1 MVEYF
6 IAPILGGVIGYI
18 TNDIAIRML
27 FKPLTK
33 KYVFGIHVPFTPGLI
48 PKEIG
53 RIAQAIGDV
62 VSENLLNRS
71 VLEKQLLSND
81 MVLKV
86 RNATE
91 TFIEK
96 QKSNEET
103 VRAFL
108 RKVVSEVELERISSS
123 VNRYIT
129 IQVNRKLSNPEIGER
144 VAHLAMDY
152 VERRLLADGP
162 NILPDSA
169 RGVLRGTARLF
180 IGPLM
185 KMLREPAEHLLSD
198 TINGM
203 LRENGETIVSGMIG
217 GEVDAFLDK
226 RVCDIFL
233 GLADRLKQAVD
244 KIESI
249 YRTLIKEILPKI
261 LESVDISRIIRERI
275 QEMDIEE
282 TEELILKIM
291 KKELKAIVW
300 LGALLGLLMGSI
312 NCILF

>member
-6 IAPILGGVIGYI
+6 IAPILGGVIGYV

-62 VSENLLNRS
+62 VSENLLNRF
-71 VLEKQLLSND
+71 VLEKQLLSD
-81 MVLKV
+81 EMVLKV
-86 RNATE
+86 RNAAE
-91 TFIEK
+91 AFIEK

-103 VRAFL
+103 ARAFL

-123 VNRYIT
+123 MNRYIA
-129 IQVNRKLSNPEIGER
+129 IQVNKKLSDPEIGER

-162 NILPDSA
+162 NILSSFA
-169 RGVLRGTARLF
+169 GGFLSSTASLF

-185 KMLREPAEHLLSD
+185 EMLRKPTEDLLSD

-203 LRENGETIVSGMIG
+203 LRENGEAIVSEMIE

-226 RVCDIFL
+226 RVCDIMQ
-233 GLADRLKQAVD
+233 GQDKRLKQAVD
-244 KIESI
+244 AIESI
-249 YRTLIKEILPKI
+249 YRTLIKKKLPKI

-300 LGALLGLLMGSI
+300 LGALLGFLMGSI
-312 NCILF
+312 NCIFF